1 MLIILHKINRKVK
14 SMSIEISLLSLTCML
29 AMIFSK
35 VTCNCNLLAILRSC
49 IPRSPNE
56 CGIQENASHQ
66 AKHQRPHNSDVVP
79 EIMQRNHTPP
89 QPPRYQIHH
98 PPNTKYPTQNT
109 KYTIPQIQNT
119 LLQNNPSYQ
128 IHQML
133 IHKAIFVANLSII
146 FCS

>member
-1 MLIILHKINRKVK
+1 MLIILQKINSKVK
-14 SMSIEISLLSLTCML
+14 SMSIEIYL
-29 AMIFSK
+29 IFSK

-49 IPRSPNE
+49 IPRSPNQ

-66 AKHQRPHNSDVVP
+66 AKHQCPHNSDVVP
-79 EIMQRNHTPP
+79 AIMQRNHTPP
-89 QPPRYQIHH
+89 QPSRYQIHH

-109 KYTIPQIQNT
+109 KYTISQIQNT

-146 FCS
+146 FRQI